1 MSVEATP
8 IGAVSRIGP
17 CANCASYAIDDSES
31 LLTFD
36 QLGVPGAIARSSQV
50 VEGLRPLLD
59 LPVEHMLATHGVPF
73 ERADL
78 ERALSL

>member
-1 MSVEATP
+1 MRELRLV
-8 IGAVSRIGP
+8 
-17 CANCASYAIDDSES
+17 AIDDGES
-31 LLTFD
+31 LLLFD
-36 QLGVPGAIARSSQV
+36 PLGVPGAIARSSQV